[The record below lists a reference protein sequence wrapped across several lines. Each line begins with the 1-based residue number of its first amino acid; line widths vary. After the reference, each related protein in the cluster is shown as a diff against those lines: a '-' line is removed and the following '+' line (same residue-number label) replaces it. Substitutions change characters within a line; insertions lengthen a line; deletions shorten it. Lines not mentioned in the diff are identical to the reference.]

1 MLRIII
7 GRTGSGK
14 SEKCITE
21 FNAYIQENRSV
32 ESASYLFVP
41 EQYNMLTERR
51 LLNYQVSENFPV
63 KGLMGH
69 EVLNFKRFV
78 HRILSIYGL
87 SKTKQLTECGKIMLL
102 TAAISNKAKELLLY
116 KSLREKNG
124 EIIKVLSL
132 IDEFGKYGVTYS
144 QLNSIN
150 TEDSYLNRKLHDIA
164 LIYEE
169 YENLKKGKYSD
180 ENDAFENMLVHV
192 EKNDY
197 FKNKCVWIDSFTGFT
212 VQENKLIRLMLRQ
225 CKCITITL
233 CTDNS
238 GEPAFACIDKTL
250 QSLKVLAEE
259 NSVEVEIINL
269 SANRMSNKQKYNNV
283 SLFNLEQSISCT
295 RITKSYDYDN
305 IFLTECEGV
314 FDEVIYCAEQ
324 IKFLHDKKNLEYG
337 KIAVALREIKGY
349 DIIIKAIFKKYDIP
363 YYIDDKK
370 SIDNNPLI
378 KAVLSVLSVIVD
390 DWQPDDVIECIKS
403 DLFEFSKIS
412 DITENFILSRGLRG
426 KNAYKNSE
434 NETCQKIYFLIK
446 GLCDDLDKCANLKQ
460 SCKALCSF
468 LEKNGVKKRLENI
481 VKETEQNNDFELTNE
496 YSRIWNILLEVIQQM
511 ALFLGEE
518 KCSDAIKTAEMLR
531 RLLSAGFAQ
540 FKIGFLPA
548 RLDSVQIMNIE
559 RSRSAENQV
568 LFLIGANEGV
578 IPANFND
585 NGILKDAEREE
596 LNRQNIS
603 LADDSE
609 TKVSKENYFVY
620 TTLSLPSDYL
630 YISWTTEDLDGKSA
644 NASHIILRKIKKL
657 FKDIEVKQYKYKPD
671 FYSSPDDS
679 KINNQIKV
687 STEINSKLFGL
698 DGTFTTSVSQ
708 IETYY
713 KCPFSY
719 LVTYGLKVRPRDEAK
734 LKQTDFGSVVHEIA
748 EEISGE
754 LFSIPEDSPT
764 EGYELLVENA
774 YNKIKEKLRFA
785 KYELSEHDANV
796 LKRVKKYAAKSFR
809 NIRRQVDAGTFKVKG
824 YEVPFNS
831 RGESELKTYSIVP
844 ENTTEQLKLINIEG
858 RIDRYD
864 LMEDET
870 GHKYVRVV
878 DYKTSTASAGITEY
892 DIKAG
897 VALQLI
903 TYLNVVVNSFTEN
916 AMTPAGAL
924 YYVFDSDIKSV
935 SEHFTVVSDSQKI
948 KSYNMTGYVLDDEK
962 VLYGMTGGNS
972 CVIGGT
978 LNKDG
983 KMSFKSKSMLKTK
996 EEFEEM
1002 KNIVFSNIEKAATDI
1017 SNGDFPIKPY
1027 KPIKAEKNPCAYCEL
1042 RSVCA
1047 KSTNV
1052 LD

>member
-21 FNAYIQENRSV
+21 FNAYIQKNRSV
-32 ESASYLFVP
+32 DTASYLFVP

-51 LLNYQVSENFPV
+51 LLDFQVCENFPV

-102 TAAISNKAKELLLY
+102 TAAVSNKANDMLFY
-116 KSLREKNG
+116 KSLRDKNG
-124 EIIKVLSL
+124 EITKVLSL
-132 IDEFGKYGVTYS
+132 IDEFGKYGITHS
-144 QLNSIN
+144 QLSNIN
-150 TEDSYLNRKLHDIA
+150 TDDMYLNRKLHDIA
-164 LIYEE
+164 LLYEE
-169 YENLKKGKYSD
+169 YESLKKDKYSD
-180 ENDAFENMLVHV
+180 ENDSFENMLTHV
-192 EKNDY
+192 EKNNF
-197 FKNKCVWIDSFTGFT
+197 FKNKSVWIDSFTGFT
-212 VQENKLIRLMLRQ
+212 AQENKLIKLMLRQ
-225 CKCITITL
+225 CKSVTITL
-233 CTDNS
+233 CTDYS
-238 GEPAFACIDKTL
+238 GEPAFACIDRTL
-250 QSLKVLAEE
+250 ESLKGLAAE
-259 NSVEVEIINL
+259 NSIETEIINL
-269 SANRMSNKQKYNNV
+269 SADRASNKQKYNNL
-283 SLFNLEQSISCT
+283 SIFNLEQNISCN
-295 RITKSYDYDN
+295 RITKSYDYSN
-305 IFLTECEGV
+305 IFLAECEGV
-314 FDEVIYCAEQ
+314 FDEVIHCAEQ
-324 IKFLHDKKNLEYG
+324 IKFLHNEKNIEYG
-337 KIAVALREIKGY
+337 KIAVALRDIKGY
-349 DIIIKAIFKKYDIP
+349 DVIIKAIFKKYDIP
-363 YYIDDKK
+363 YFIDDKK
-370 SIDNNPLI
+370 PIDNNPLI
-378 KAVLSVLSVIVD
+378 KAILSVLSVIVD
-390 DWQPDDVIECIKS
+390 NWQPDDVIECIKS
-403 DLFEFSKIS
+403 DLFEFSEIS
-412 DITENFILSRGLRG
+412 DITENYILSRGLRG

-434 NETCQKIYFLIK
+434 NKMCQKIYFLITE
-446 GLCDDLDKCANLKQ
+446 LCDEFAKCENFKQ
-460 SCKALCSF
+460 ACKVLCLF
-468 LEKNGVKKRLENI
+468 LEKNGVKKRLEYI
-481 VKETEQNNDFELTNE
+481 VKETEQKNDFELTNE
-496 YSRIWNILLEVIQQM
+496 YSRIWNILLEVIQQI

-518 KCSDAIKTAEMLR
+518 KCSDKIKTAEMLR

-559 RSRSAENQV
+559 RSRSAENKV

-585 NGILKDAEREE
+585 NGMLKDAEREE
-596 LNRQNIS
+596 LNRLNII

-630 YISWTTEDLDGKSA
+630 YISWTTEDLDGKSTK
-644 NASHIILRKIKKL
+644 ASHIILRKIKKL

-754 LFSIPEDSPT
+754 LFSIPTDSPT
-764 EGYELLVENA
+764 EAYELLVENA
-774 YNKIKEKLRFA
+774 YNKIKENFRFT
-785 KYELSEHDANV
+785 KYELSEQDANV

-878 DYKTSTASAGITEY
+878 DYKTSTSSAGITEY

-897 VALQLI
+897 VTLQLI

-924 YYVFDSDIKSV
+924 YYVFDSDIKTV
-935 SEHFTVVSDSQKI
+935 SEHFTVVPESQKI
-948 KSYNMTGYVLDDEK
+948 KSYNMTGYVLDDDN
-962 VLYGMTGGNS
+962 VLNGMTGGNS
-972 CVIGGT
+972 CVIGGS
-978 LNKDG
+978 LNKEG
-983 KMSFKSKSMLKTK
+983 KMTFKSKNMLKTK

-1027 KPIKAEKNPCAYCEL
+1027 NPIRAEKNPCTYCEL

-1047 KSTNV
+1047 KCSYA